1 MKAEERHRLHENELH
16 RLTEHARE
24 RSRPFF
30 DQYGTTL
37 LLALAAVLVVIAAVV
52 WWTKSSTAGAAAGW
66 QDLSAAFRKPSQT
79 AEDFANVAELYPG
92 TAAAAWAKVNEG
104 EAHLQSGIESLF
116 SDKDGAVRD
125 LKDAQAAF
133 EAVLD
138 SKQDDAQLRVRALY
152 GLARSLEATSDG
164 NLKPALDRYEE
175 IVRQFPDTVY
185 EGLAQER
192 IDALESSDAKAFYAW
207 FSKQQPSPKDA
218 LSRPSDSGL
227 LPRTSPFETSPFG
240 TSPFGGPGL
249 GEQTGPAGSAASNA
263 PVEAPRPQPAADAA
277 APETSA
283 NEAEPAASDA
293 AKAEATPKANADETS
308 PVAPPQ

>member
-37 LLALAAVLVVIAAVV
+37 LLALATVLIVIAAVV

-125 LKDAQAAF
+125 LEDAQAAF

-175 IVRQFPDTVY
+175 IVRQYPDTVY

-227 LPRTSPFETSPFG
+227 LPG
-240 TSPFGGPGL
+240 TSPFDGPGF
-249 GEQTGPAGSAASNA
+249 GSELESAVSPAASS
-263 PVEAPRPQPAADAA
+263 PVEAPRPRPAVDAS
-277 APETSA
+277 T
-283 NEAEPAASDA
+283 PAASANDVAPVEPDPAGDA
-293 AKAEATPKANADETS
+293 ATPPANGAVTS
-308 PVAPPQ
+308 PESPQ